1 MKKYTHAWLAMM
13 AMKRIEKAAITER
26 QKDDAKA
33 LVKWFKDYRDFVIS
47 GAWYPDEVI
56 KDMGTSHI
64 VKYVNNPDSKDTS
77 FRAMP
82 ATLRLFQEG
91 KDDPRKA
98 IPFTIK
104 GGNLCDR
111 CEALT
116 ESIIDSFK
124 ILDSESAGSPIT
136 PSANHIAL
144 RFFILSHYIADCHM
158 PLHCDGR
165 SFYDENQVHGFIE
178 AEWDKQVAQSYYI
191 DDDNERFFYDPE
203 GYPLPKEKTP
213 LVEYVEK
220 ELVSRKF
227 IWEWYGKDWDYSCK
241 NTWDYMSGISQYS
254 YLMAYKLIPEF
265 DEPKKISTARYIET
279 QAYKEHFEEYS
290 KIILADAVESIAK
303 VWLHA
308 WVRYRDWARGCE
320 VAALAQDVRDLKKA
334 LKEANDSIAKL
345 PSKIETLQTR
355 LDKYWTTLETKK
367 ATLEKA
373 KASNKDTTKA
383 EAAVVS
389 AQESYDKV
397 KVQLESAVSDYNDAV
412 EKAPALQTLVQAAE
426 IKHDGTEKLYKKY
439 EDKNSG
445 I

>member
-13 AMKRIEKAAITER
+13 AMKRIEKAVITER

-64 VKYVNNPDSKDTS
+64 VKYVNTPESTDCS
-77 FRAMP
+77 FRSMP
-82 ATLRLFQEG
+82 ATLRMYQEG
-91 KDDPRKA
+91 KNDPRKS
-98 IPFTIK
+98 IPFSIK

-116 ESIIDSFK
+116 EALIDSFK
-124 ILDSESAGSPIT
+124 ILDSEPSGSPIT
-136 PSANHIAL
+136 PSSNHIAM
-144 RFFILSHYIADCHM
+144 RFFMLSHYIADCHM

-165 SFYDENQVHGFIE
+165 SFYKENQVHAFIE
-178 AEWDKQVAQSYYI
+178 EQWDKQVADSYCI
-191 DDDNERFFYDPE
+191 DEDNERFFYDPE

-213 LVEYVEK
+213 LIEYVEK
-220 ELVSRKF
+220 ELVNRKF
-227 IWEWYGKDWDYSCK
+227 IWEWFGKDGDYTCK

-254 YLMAYKLIPEF
+254 YLMAYKLVPDF
-265 DEPKKISTARYIET
+265 DEPKNISTAKYIKTE
-279 QAYKEHFEEYS
+279 AYLEHFEEYS
-290 KIILADAVESIAK
+290 RIILGDAVESIAK
-303 VWLHA
+303 IWLHA

-320 VAALAQDVRDLKKA
+320 VATLAKDVRDINSTIN
-334 LKEANDSIAKL
+334 EANKLIDTL

-355 LDKYWTTLETKK
+355 LEKYGVTLAEKK
-367 ATLEKA
+367 AALEKV
-373 KASNKDTTKA
+373 KASGKDTTKA
-383 EAAVVS
+383 VDAVAK
-389 AQESYDKV
+389 AQDSYDKV
-397 KVQLESAVSDYNDAV
+397 KEQLDSKQHDYDNAVASLPTH
-412 EKAPALQTLVQAAE
+412 KALLEAAI
-426 IKHDGTEKLYKKY
+426 IKHESTVALYKKY